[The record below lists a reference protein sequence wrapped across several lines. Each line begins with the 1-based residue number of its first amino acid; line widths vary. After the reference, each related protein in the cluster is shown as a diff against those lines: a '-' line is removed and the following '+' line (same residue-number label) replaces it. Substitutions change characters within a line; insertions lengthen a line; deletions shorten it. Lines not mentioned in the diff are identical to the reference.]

1 MASIK
6 PVSPSSLPVL
16 IAVWSGL
23 ACAIICPVVIA
34 AFSPLLDYRSEAYV
48 VAGLSGA
55 IALALMLLQPLLAA
69 GYLPGLRLFQARNL
83 HRWIGMAIV
92 AGVALHIG
100 GLYLTSPPDALDAL
114 LLVSPTPFSIYG
126 VIGMWGLV
134 LTVVL
139 VVVRTRLGLRPRLWR
154 LVHNGVV
161 AVVVASSVA
170 HALMIDGT
178 MGAISKQLLC
188 VAIIVALA
196 VVTLHLRVIR
206 PMMQKRT

>member
-1 MASIK
+1 
-6 PVSPSSLPVL
+6 
-16 IAVWSGL
+16 
-23 ACAIICPVVIA
+23 
-34 AFSPLLDYRSEAYV
+34 
-48 VAGLSGA
+48 
-55 IALALMLLQPLLAA
+55 MLLQPLLAA

-83 HRWIGMAIV
+83 HRWIGMVIV

-139 VVVRTRLGLRPRLWR
+139 VVVRTRLELRPRLWR

-188 VAIIVALA
+188 VAIIAALA